1 MTGFKRVYIFLF
13 IIAVFGSISA
23 APFAQNETV
32 LTPDDVVHCE
42 TLADVEK
49 AKSDG
54 VIFFEFRNT
63 FWVLVGSNYKGPF
76 RYLSSAQ
83 KIYNQY
89 KLDAINKPAPK
100 SPAAAKTPP
109 SNQKPTS
116 FYNPELIVFPF
127 IEYGPDNRIGF
138 SVPNNLVVAASH
150 VMIHPEPL
158 EFDNISFGMIDLNL
172 FAKKLFASPGMQA
185 NSPPDPKKLQ
195 DKYFTVTG
203 SFTAREN
210 VIMPTAPLDYW
221 VGAAVVGA
229 EGSILWRNYGQ
240 VEKDQTFKCISLIP
254 ETNIQ
259 PEFLLLF
266 ILAKG
271 KLDVN
276 IRPKPEFP
284 VMDASP
290 YDYHILGSSNFEMG
304 PNWLPPIQAAAKQ
317 EYQEMLNS
325 MKRQKLQE
333 MRSSSAPP
341 SSNP

>member
-1 MTGFKRVYIFLF
+1 MIGLKRVYICLF
-13 IIAVFGSISA
+13 ITAVLGFTA
-23 APFAQNETV
+23 AASFAQNKPV
-32 LTPDDVVHCE
+32 LTPDDVTHCE
-42 TLADVEK
+42 TLDDVEQ
-49 AKSDG
+49 AKKDG

-63 FWVLVGSNYKGPF
+63 FWVLVGSGYKGPF

-89 KLDAINKPAPK
+89 KLDNMNKPASQ
-100 SPAAAKTPP
+100 SPAAAKKP
-109 SNQKPTS
+109 SSKQTPTS

-127 IEYGPDNRIGF
+127 MEYGPNNQIQF
-138 SVPNNLVVAASH
+138 SVPNDQVVAASQ

-158 EFDNISFGMIDLNL
+158 EFDNISFGMIDLAL
-172 FAKKLFASPGMQA
+172 FAQKITASPAVQA
-185 NSPPDPKKLQ
+185 DSPPDSKKPQ

-203 SFTAREN
+203 HITAREK

-221 VGAAVVGA
+221 VGASVVGG
-229 EGSILWRNYGQ
+229 EGSILWRNYGK
-240 VEKDQTFKCISLIP
+240 VADDHTFKCISLMP
-254 ETNIQ
+254 ETSAQ

-284 VMDASP
+284 VMNASP

-304 PNWLPPIQAAAKQ
+304 PNWLPPIQEAAKK
-317 EYQEMLNS
+317 EYQEILNS

-333 MRSSSAPP
+333 MRSSAAR
-341 SSNP
+341 